1 MPGDKKI
8 DENKNKDRDTLYCSK
23 TKTCMALLDKSA
35 HMISLNNTP
44 FLVKYTDENGAAESD
59 NQGTH
64 PVTRALLM

>member
-1 MPGDKKI
+1 
-8 DENKNKDRDTLYCSK
+8 
-23 TKTCMALLDKSA
+23 MALLDMSA